1 MRLGYFTMPVHPV
14 HRPWNKTLQEDRE
27 AVIFADQ
34 LGFHDAFIGEH
45 LTDKCENITSSM
57 IFLASLV
64 SDTKQIRLATGTSNL
79 SHSHPVLIASHAAML
94 DHLSQGR
101 FIFGISPGALTSD
114 AEALGMLD
122 QDRNQM
128 FAEAIDVILEIW
140 KRDPPY
146 DIDLPNNRFK
156 VSTGRTSALE
166 IGVGYLARPFQNPRP
181 EIVGTVLA
189 PYSKGVVAM
198 GQRDF
203 HPLSANFLL
212 SKWVRTHWA
221 NYVEG
226 KTLVGEKASRSDWRV
241 ARTIFVADD
250 DKIAKDYG
258 RTDPASPYAFYYSQF
273 LKKLHRSKRLFVMK
287 THPEQPDAEI
297 THDYVMDAL
306 VMHGSVNSVVDQI
319 LALREEIG
327 DFGELVYAGMDFV
340 DPELA
345 RRSMRLMA
353 EEVMP
358 RVNAAIRKFVAA

>member
-1 MRLGYFTMPVHPV
+1 
-14 HRPWNKTLQEDRE
+14 
-27 AVIFADQ
+27 
-34 LGFHDAFIGEH
+34 
-45 LTDKCENITSSM
+45 
-57 IFLASLV
+57 
-64 SDTKQIRLATGTSNL
+64 
-79 SHSHPVLIASHAAML
+79 
-94 DHLSQGR
+94 
-101 FIFGISPGALTSD
+101 
-114 AEALGMLD
+114 MLD

-226 KTLVGEKASRSDWRV
+226 KTLVGGKASRSDWRV

-258 RTDPASPYAFYYSQF
+258 RTDPASPYAFYYSQI

-358 RVNAAIRKFVAA
+358 RVNAAIREVCRRLTTPDASAMMGRCLLARACLEQVHGTDGVCARRGARGLYGGRTQAWHVSLCRYQDDHPAGRRTRYPAVQSHDKAALCHRLRPGIL